1 MVLYLWFRK
10 DNWFLFIIII
20 ILLGNKYVILD
31 LVIYLNLNLFILK
44 VGIIGFV
51 FYNLFFG
58 DIIYVILDL
67 EIY

>member
-1 MVLYLWFRK
+1 M
-10 DNWFLFIIII
+10 II
-20 ILLGNKYVILD
+20 ILLGNKFENLD
-31 LVIYLNLNLFILK
+31 LVINLNLFILK

>member
-1 MVLYLWFRK
+1 MVLYLLFRK

-31 LVIYLNLNLFILK
+31 LVINLNLFILK